1 MKDSGVQSPIC
12 WHPEIK
18 PPNNKLFSIVLP
30 PGEGSDLDK
39 LKTVCPSK
47 SYNVCCQNIKL
58 GDNVSAKN
66 VNIKQD
72 CSLPELNNSNTITT
86 FDGYALSVPW
96 LAPPFVPD
104 SKCKDTPRP
113 TGVVCTEPDPYMN
126 FGDFLEEQITFDA
139 DEVKSI
145 LNENWVKKIEEEQK
159 FLDELAASIV
169 AQTKAE
175 KEREPTSPPRKKS
188 WFEMFI
194 DWLRKI
200 FGFGEKKTVEELQE
214 ESDKKLEEVEEFT
227 DVNVNDD
234 IHITNTHVIII
245 IFICLLILYVIYKFL
260 SNRSVQQ
267 GVGMGV
273 GMGVGEEIYDN
284 RHNIKNAASG
294 LFEQA
299 KNIGAR
305 VGEEIYDN
313 RHNIRNAA
321 SGLFEQAK
329 NIGARVGEEIYDN
342 RHNIKNAA
350 SRFIEKSL

>member
-1 MKDSGVQSPIC
+1 MKWIAIDYTKLCPLFWDKDEVKLTKVGELIDQAKAQKPDKCSFAALTQLDWKDSGVQSPIC

-18 PPNNKLFSIVLP
+18 PPNNKLFSVVLP

-72 CSLPELNNSNTITT
+72 CSLPELNNSNTIKT

-175 KEREPTSPPRKKS
+175 K
-188 WFEMFI
+188 
-194 DWLRKI
+194 
-200 FGFGEKKTVEELQE
+200 
-214 ESDKKLEEVEEFT
+214 
-227 DVNVNDD
+227 
-234 IHITNTHVIII
+234 
-245 IFICLLILYVIYKFL
+245 
-260 SNRSVQQ
+260 
-267 GVGMGV
+267 
-273 GMGVGEEIYDN
+273 
-284 RHNIKNAASG
+284 
-294 LFEQA
+294 
-299 KNIGAR
+299 
-305 VGEEIYDN
+305 
-313 RHNIRNAA
+313 
-321 SGLFEQAK
+321 
-329 NIGARVGEEIYDN
+329 
-342 RHNIKNAA
+342 
-350 SRFIEKSL
+350 